1 MSRQLEFVL
10 KRLFDA
16 VVAGVSLVICIPLF
30 AVIAAAICIDSP
42 GKPIFVQDRVGRN
55 GNRFRMLK
63 FRTMIRNAERVG
75 SGFYVSRS
83 DPRITRVGRFLR
95 RLSLDEMPQLWNVL
109 VGEMSLVGP
118 RPALG
123 YHVEHYTP
131 RQAARLSVRPGLT
144 GWSQVN
150 GRNQLKWPE
159 RLELDVWY
167 ANHFS
172 LWLDARILLRT
183 LAVWV
188 SGHGLYAERDR
199 FFFSGRDDIPAPSRR
214 NL

>member
-1 MSRQLEFVL
+1 M
-10 KRLFDA
+10 
-16 VVAGVSLVICIPLF
+16 AGVSLVICIPLF